1 MMRKDN
7 ILGIALIG
15 TGSLLASTAANAAVL
30 ATDVFDYSTGSTLGA
45 QSAAG
50 GGWATGWRSSAGLAA
65 ESGATVSAG
74 SLTAPAGYAP
84 APTGGSAIQAGLVA
98 YRGLDVASQIDLS
111 IDKDYYISYLTER
124 TPVPTSAKSFSFQLQ
139 TGGVTGGDNTVLV
152 GTSTGGDPF
161 VALGSSGTVLEDLN
175 LIGNGSTDLW
185 IIKIAASA
193 TSADQVFLKV
203 YDSLLDTVDAAE
215 PATWSVVSN
224 SELNSSTV
232 TQLGFA
238 ISGSATLQIDEIR
251 IGESWADVVPV
262 PEPASASLLLF
273 GMGLLAVRQRTN
285 RG

>member
-1 MMRKDN
+1 MMSKRA
-7 ILGIALIG
+7 LFAIALIG
-15 TGSLLASTAANAAVL
+15 TGSLLISTTADAAVL
-30 ATDVFDYSTGSTLGA
+30 ASDAFDYSTGSTLGA

-65 ESGATVSAG
+65 ESGATVLAG
-74 SLTAPAGYAP
+74 NLSAPAGYAP

-111 IDKDYYISYLTER
+111 VDKDYYISYLTER
-124 TPVPTSAKSFSFQLQ
+124 TPVPVSSRSFSFQLQ
-139 TGGVTGGDNTVLV
+139 TGGVTGGDLVLNV

-161 VALGSSGTVLEDLN
+161 VALGASGTVLEDLN

-185 IIKIAASA
+185 VIKIAASA
-193 TSADQVFLKV
+193 SSADQVFLKV
-203 YDSLLDTVDAAE
+203 YDSTLGTVDAAE
-215 PATWSVVSN
+215 PTTWSVVSN
-224 SELNSSTV
+224 SELNSSTA

-238 ISGSATLQIDEIR
+238 ISGNATLQIDEIR

-262 PEPASASLLLF
+262 PEPASASLMLL
-273 GMGLLAVRQRTN
+273 GMGLVAARQRIN